1 MNTEHAGFSEVVQ
14 LFIEL
19 CEIPSPSYHEGE
31 IARRI
36 RTELAELGC
45 EVSEDGAAERLGA
58 GCGNILGRLPAT
70 TAGIPIVLCAH
81 LDTVP
86 VADQIE
92 VVVEDGIAKNRHD
105 AILGG
110 DDKAAVAAMLVGV
123 RNIVRERL
131 PHAGIELLFT
141 PCEEVG
147 LRGAACVDVD
157 ALVGKMG
164 FVYDHTG
171 PIGQIV
177 TSAPWHSRINAT
189 MCGTAAHAGM
199 RPEDGRSAIHAA
211 AAAIARM
218 PLGRIDP
225 ETTANVGVISGGHA
239 TNVVAARCDVIA
251 EARSRSQERLG
262 QQVTAMIDALT
273 AAAID
278 AGCELECQ
286 VTPEYHGYS
295 LTADAPQLRL
305 AERALTR
312 EGFAVSHIAAGG
324 GSDVNA
330 LLENGFPSVNL
341 CNAMTDVHTSN
352 ESIAIADIEAM
363 ERVTRA
369 LIAEAVGAQ

>member
-1 MNTEHAGFSEVVQ
+1 MSTQAAGLSEVVQ
-14 LFIEL
+14 LFIDL
-19 CEIPSPSYHEGE
+19 CEIPSPSYREDE

-36 RTELAELGC
+36 RAELESLGC
-45 EVSEDGAAERLGA
+45 EVTEDGAAELLEA

-70 TAGIPIVLCAH
+70 TSGIAIVLCAH

-92 VVVEDGIAKNRHD
+92 VVVEDGVARNRHD

-110 DDKAAVAAMLVGV
+110 DDKAAVAAMLVAV
-123 RNIVRERL
+123 RNIVSQKV

-147 LRGAACVDVD
+147 LRGAACFDVST
-157 ALVGKMG
+157 LIGQMG

-177 TSAPWHSRINAT
+177 TSAPWHSRIDAT
-189 MCGTAAHAGM
+189 FLGTAAHAGM
-199 RPEDGRSAIHAA
+199 QPEDGRSAIHAA

-218 PLGRIDP
+218 PLGRIDH

-239 TNVVAARCDVIA
+239 TNVVAARCQVIA

-262 QQVTAMIDALT
+262 EQLTAMIDALT

-278 AGCELECQ
+278 AGCDLECR

-295 LTADAPQLRL
+295 LAPDAAQVRI

-330 LLENGFPSVNL
+330 LLKNGFPSVNL

-369 LIAEAVGAQ
+369 LIDEAVAAQ